1 MCFGGGGLRKS
12 QAERDLENYRS
23 EDYGPLPST
32 GTEEA
37 YRFVEPAYRP
47 YGGMSQRSLLLPVRK

>member
-1 MCFGGGGLRKS
+1 MCFGGGGIRKS
-12 QAERDLENYRS
+12 QAEKDLEDYRS

-32 GTEEA
+32 GTDEA

-47 YGGMSQRSLLLPVRK
+47 YGGMAVYWY